1 MTALVQDGHYTG
13 AIKRSRLVAG
23 ITLAETAYA
32 GGLEVAAHAHPTL
45 LFCSILDGAMT
56 ELRGRSGVLLSPGTL
71 LVHPDHESHAHRFHE
86 NGARMF
92 IMQLGTGWA
101 ERMANFG
108 VSRPSAPAD
117 LHRSRANAI
126 VGDMYSEFRVGDQ
139 ASGLSIEG
147 FALALLGELTR
158 AQVQAERSGTPRW
171 LERATELLH
180 ASVGDSVDMAAIA
193 HQVGVHPVHL
203 ARSFRERFGA
213 TMGEYL
219 RRLRVERARTQLVAT
234 TATLSQVALDAGFAD
249 QAHFT
254 RVFKK
259 LVGVTPGAYR
269 AAAAPKSLK
278 P

>member
-1 MTALVQDGHYTG
+1 MTAVVQDGHFTG
-13 AIKRSRLVAG
+13 AVKRSRLVAG

-45 LFCSILDGAMT
+45 LFCSMLSGAMT
-56 ELRGRSGVLLSPGTL
+56 ELRGPKGILLPTGTL
-71 LVHPDHESHAHRFHE
+71 LVHPDHEPHAHRFHE
-86 NGARMF
+86 DGARMF

-101 ERMANFG
+101 ERMASFG
-108 VSRPSAPAD
+108 VTRPTVPSD

-126 VGDMYSEFRVGDQ
+126 VGDIYSEFRTGDQ

-158 AQVQAERSGTPRW
+158 AQVTAERSGTPPW

-180 ASVGDSVDMAAIA
+180 SSAGESVDMAAIA
-193 HQVGVHPVHL
+193 HEVGVHPVHL

-213 TMGEYL
+213 TMGDYL
-219 RRLRVERARTQLVAT
+219 RRLRVERARTQL
-234 TATLSQVALDAGFAD
+234 LSTNTPLTQIALDAGFAD

-269 AAAAPKSLK
+269 AAQAPKVSR